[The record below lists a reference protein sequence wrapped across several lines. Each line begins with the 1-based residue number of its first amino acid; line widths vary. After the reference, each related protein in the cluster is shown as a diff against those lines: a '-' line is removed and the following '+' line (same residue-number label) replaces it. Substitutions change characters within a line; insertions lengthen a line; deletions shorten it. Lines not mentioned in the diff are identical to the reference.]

1 MLKLIRIFVLA
12 AYSLDE
18 VEGGSSVFDV
28 IELVKSKSHTGD
40 DHGEVQQETL
50 EDPNNNNEYKTP

>member
-28 IELVKSKSHTGD
+28 IELVKAKSQNNVD
-40 DHGEVQQETL
+40 DKIL
-50 EDPNNNNEYKTP
+50 EDNNDDYKTP